1 VAQPKSSQPTS
12 GRFAANR
19 EQARRGGVATPSPA
33 RPSAPQT
40 AAAGGRGR
48 RGTLSVVGFFRDVR
62 SELRKVVW
70 PTRRETLNLTAVV
83 LALSAVVGAFLGAVD
98 YVFQEVFRL
107 LLSLTGGGGF

>member
-1 VAQPKSSQPTS
+1 VAQPKTSQQTS

-19 EQARRGGVATPSPA
+19 EQARRGGTATPAPA
-33 RPSAPQT
+33 RPSAPLT

-48 RGTLSVVGFFRDVR
+48 RGTLSFVGFIRDVR

-70 PTRRETLNLTAVV
+70 PTRRETVNLTAVV

-98 YVFQEVFRL
+98 FVFQEFFRL
-107 LLSLTGGGGF
+107 LLGLAGSGGL

>member
-1 VAQPKSSQPTS
+1 
-12 GRFAANR
+12 
-19 EQARRGGVATPSPA
+19 
-33 RPSAPQT
+33 
-40 AAAGGRGR
+40 
-48 RGTLSVVGFFRDVR
+48 VGFFRDVR